1 MYQIVKRGDKYYIR
15 KAPETIFNPS
25 KNQIIM
31 RILFGEMS
39 SLLKEALGNLHPA
52 ERSTLLGL
60 VFKGIK
66 IGRKE
71 KKPKWVLELEK
82 ELGRE
87 VSKEEIEEIKK
98 RIILGI

>member
-15 KAPETIFNPS
+15 KAPDTIINPTR
-25 KNQIIM
+25 NQIIM

-39 SLLKEALGNLHPA
+39 SLLKELFGNLHPA
-52 ERSTLLGL
+52 ERAELLGL
-60 VFKGIK
+60 ILKGIGV
-66 IGRKE
+66 GRKE

-98 RIILGI
+98 RIVLGI